1 MVTFRVVH
9 ANKFVKILTVEVILL
24 TQERS
29 GIFVSNIHREQFRVN
44 NPRYDVPLFIE
55 QFAEDFIHPTLTP
68 QEFTFYED
76 PYAWAGRGSDIR
88 FVSLQPGRSTDPCLK
103 HPKI

>member
-1 MVTFRVVH
+1 M
-9 ANKFVKILTVEVILL
+9 
-24 TQERS
+24 
-29 GIFVSNIHREQFRVN
+29 N
-44 NPRYDVPLFIE
+44 NPRYDVPLYIE

-88 FVSLQPGRSTDPCLK
+88 FVSLKPCK
-103 HPKI
+103 YRYG